1 MKAYGRHKKDC
12 WCCPGHDKFP
22 LRVITT
28 VGVSML
34 IPVILKLCIG
44 RSDAVLVLFVL
55 MKIEEN

>member
-1 MKAYGRHKKDC
+1 MGVIKRIAGAA
-12 WCCPGHDKFP
+12 PGMISSL